1 MKTFS
6 IPDIR
11 IYIILFFVIFLNAC
25 SMKDPHKISLD
36 GPWLFHVDSSDE
48 GMQQQWYKDGAGREN
63 WTMIQVPDHWDRYNL
78 AGYDGIGWYAKTFDV
93 DSAASWSIVF
103 SGVDDDAMVWVNGIR
118 VGSHEG
124 YSDVFYFDVS
134 TAVRP
139 GMNEV
144 VVRVNDREGPGGIYK
159 PVAITRSDRVEEL
172 LRGKYAS
179 LEARRSADW
188 VRDAVIYEVYL
199 RSFSKEGT
207 LKALEKRIPELKQL
221 GVTVVWLMPVHPVGE
236 LNRKGTLGSPYAV
249 QDFYAVNAEFGTL
262 EEFKSLVKTV
272 HGEGLRIIIDL
283 VANHTAWDSKLVEE
297 HQEWFTKNEEG
308 AIVSPNPDWSDV
320 ADLNYNSH
328 ELRKYM
334 IEMMK
339 YWVRDIG
346 IDGYRCDVSEL
357 VPTDFWDTARRE
369 LEKIKPVIMLSE
381 GTFPEHHVTAFD
393 LTYSWNLYDALGKV
407 VTGSTQ
413 ASVFDDL
420 LKHESYQFP
429 KGSLRMR
436 FNTNHDKNAWEA
448 PAVEKYSPQG
458 SKATA
463 LLMFTYPGIP
473 LVYNGEEVGNNKKLS
488 LFEKVNIDWNKG
500 KDFRDFYTKLALL
513 RREHEALRWGTYA
526 SLSNTGGPKLYS
538 FVRQTASDTVIVV
551 LNLSAKPVQ
560 AEIMLPPRKNVKL
573 KEFFSSREFQVAG
586 NTIGL
591 TLPAFGYTV
600 ITTTN

>member
-11 IYIILFFVIFLNAC
+11 IYTVLFFVIFLNAC

-36 GPWLFHVDSSDE
+36 GPWLFHVDSSDD
-48 GMQQQWYKDGAGREN
+48 GMRQQWYKDGAGRED
-63 WTMIQVPDHWDRYNL
+63 WTTIQVPDHWDRYNL
-78 AGYDGIGWYAKTFDV
+78 SGYDGIGWYAKTFDV

-103 SGVDDDAMVWVNGIR
+103 SGVDDDATVWVNGIR

-134 TAVRP
+134 MAVRP
-139 GMNEV
+139 GKNEV
-144 VVRVNDREGPGGIYK
+144 VVRVDDRGGPGGIYK
-159 PVAITRSDRVEEL
+159 PVALTRSDRVDDFL
-172 LRGKYAS
+172 WGKYAS
-179 LEARRSADW
+179 FEARRSADW

-221 GVTVVWLMPVHPVGE
+221 GVTVVWLMPIHPVGE

-249 QDFYAVNAEFGTL
+249 QDYYAVNPEFGTL
-262 EEFKSLVKTV
+262 EDFKSLVKTV
-272 HGEGLRIIIDL
+272 HREGLRIIIDL

-297 HQEWFTKNEEG
+297 HPEWLTKNEEG
-308 AIVSPNPDWSDV
+308 AIVSPNPDWTDV
-320 ADLNYNSH
+320 ADLDYDNH

-339 YWVRDIG
+339 YWVRDVG

-369 LEKIKPVIMLSE
+369 LEKIRPVIMLSE

-407 VTGSTQ
+407 VSGSTQ
-413 ASVFDDL
+413 ARVFDDL
-420 LKHESYQFP
+420 LRHESYQFP

-463 LLMFTYPGIP
+463 LMMFTYPGIP
-473 LVYNGEEVGNNKKLS
+473 LIYNGEEAGNNKKLN

-500 KDFRDFYTKLALL
+500 KEFRDFYTMLALL
-513 RREHEALRWGTYA
+513 RREHEALRVGTYA
-526 SLSNTGGPKLYS
+526 SLRNTGGPKLYS
-538 FVRQTASDTVIVV
+538 FVRQTASDTVIVI

-560 AEIMLPPRKNVKL
+560 AEIMLPPLKNVKL

-586 NTIGL
+586 NTMEVR
-591 TLPAFGYTV
+591 LPSFGYTV
-600 ITTTN
+600 ITSQ

>member
-1 MKTFS
+1 M
-6 IPDIR
+6 
-11 IYIILFFVIFLNAC
+11 LVLQAC

-36 GPWLFHVDSSDE
+36 GPWLFHVDSTDD
-48 GMQQQWYKDGAGREN
+48 GMRQQWYKDEAGRKN
-63 WTMIQVPDHWDRYNL
+63 WTTIQVPDHWDRYNL

-124 YSDVFYFDVS
+124 YSEVFYFDVS
-134 TAVRP
+134 SAVRP
-139 GMNEV
+139 GKNEV

-179 LEARRSADW
+179 LEARKSADW

-221 GVTVVWLMPVHPVGE
+221 GVTVFWLMPIHPVGE
-236 LNRKGTLGSPYAV
+236 LNRKGTLGNPYAV
-249 QDFYAVNAEFGTL
+249 QDYYAVNPEFGTL
-262 EEFKSLVKTV
+262 EDFKSLVKTV
-272 HGEGLRIIIDL
+272 HSEGLRIIIDL

-308 AIVSPNPDWSDV
+308 AIVSPSPDWTDV
-320 ADLNYNSH
+320 ADLNYDSH

-339 YWVRDIG
+339 YWVRDVG

-407 VTGSTQ
+407 VNGSTQ
-413 ASVFDDL
+413 AHVFDDL

-500 KDFRDFYTKLALL
+500 KDFRDLYTKLSSL
-513 RREHEALRWGTYA
+513 RKEHEALRVGTYA
-526 SLSNTGGPKLYS
+526 SLRNTGGPKLYS
-538 FVRQTASDTVIVV
+538 FVRQTASDTVVVV
-551 LNLSAKPVQ
+551 LNLSSKSVQ
-560 AEIMLPPRKNVKL
+560 AEIMLPPLKNVKL

-586 NTIGL
+586 NTIGF
-591 TLPAFGYTV
+591 TLPAFGYMV
-600 ITTTN
+600 ITTQ